1 MSEEQI
7 PAIPNTADK
16 LLASID
22 EAKDRRKEDLRVPHA
37 TLVRRLGALTRSFV
51 KIGENR
57 QAKPELSDVYGNA
70 HQKVQSFIEAPA
82 VLEEMKNATN
92 DVVATYKHEDKD
104 KKVLTIEAVYHKEGV
119 KPLLV
124 PDSDLWSLVVHE
136 DGKKP
141 RRVMFH
147 HREGI
152 QGRVEGSRLAVD
164 DLVDE
169 HAGRLSSG
177 HNASFYTPAEQ
188 MQLYST
194 IGNAFDILSAG
205 LESGETTVTELE
217 GTYFAHVA
225 EQEYYKPSKQS
236 VPTGTIPTA
245 RISGF

>member
-1 MSEEQI
+1 MNEEQI
-7 PAIPNTADK
+7 PDTADE

-22 EAKDRRKEDLRVPHA
+22 EAKDRKKDLRMPHA
-37 TLVRRLGALTRSFV
+37 ALALRLGALIVR
-51 KIGENR
+51 IGESR
-57 QAKPELSDVYGNA
+57 QATPELGDVYSSA

-92 DVVATYKHEDKD
+92 DVVATYKHEDKNKN

-124 PDSDLWSLVVHE
+124 QDSDLWSLVIQE

-141 RRVMFH
+141 RSVTFQH
-147 HREGI
+147 HEGI
-152 QGRVEGSRLAVD
+152 QGKIEDSKLIVG

-169 HAGRLSSG
+169 RAGKLGLGG

-194 IGNAFDILSAG
+194 IGNAFDTLSAG
-205 LESGETTVTELE
+205 LESGETTVTELA
-217 GTYFAHVA
+217 GTYSAHVA
-225 EQEYYKPSKQS
+225 EQEYYVPSK
-236 VPTGTIPTA
+236 
-245 RISGF
+245 